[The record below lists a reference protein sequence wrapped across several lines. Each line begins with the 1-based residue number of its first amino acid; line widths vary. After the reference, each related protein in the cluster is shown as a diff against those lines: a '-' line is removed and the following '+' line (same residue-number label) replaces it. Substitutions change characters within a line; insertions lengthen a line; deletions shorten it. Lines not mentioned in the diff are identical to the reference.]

1 MPFQCSQ
8 ILTIKHRIAQLFIVA
23 ITPFAIMMIS
33 SVQILISVLLLVASF
48 DPSRIFVQAKL
59 GLRSR
64 FRHHTTDTQVDM
76 GPDAHPITDFQQNA
90 HVLLMGLPEGT
101 HLTQGQAH
109 FFDESLRAAYN
120 SFTTSPDLQVVQVKI
135 VHQQES
141 QGDGDRELWD
151 ARFRRFYDYSVF
163 MTGRCGRMC
172 SNHRH
177 LRQLPNT
184 RSSSS
189 NVEDN
194 LHPQQRRQQQEH
206 APMLPDV
213 VDHSKFERAFLSML
227 QRGPYP
233 IFHQVTDCHIAWN

>member
-8 ILTIKHRIAQLFIVA
+8 ILTIEHRIAQLFIVA
-23 ITPFAIMMIS
+23 SIPFAIMMIS
-33 SVQILISVLLLVASF
+33 TVQILVRVLLLVASF

-59 GLRSR
+59 GLRGR

-90 HVLLMGLPEGT
+90 HVLLKGLPEGT

-163 MTGRCGRMC
+163 MTARCGRMC
-172 SNHRH
+172 SSHR
-177 LRQLPNT
+177 RQLPTTSVETDNT
-184 RSSSS
+184 ISTQ
-189 NVEDN
+189 
-194 LHPQQRRQQQEH
+194 QQRRQQEP

-213 VDHSKFERAFLSML
+213 VDHAKFERAFLRML
-227 QRGPYP
+227 QRGPHP